1 MNIIQKIKKYILKNE
16 TLKVKPIEEDIVYT
30 IHLIEQGL
38 RNGWYKEVT
47 KIEPIEKDIEFLKK
61 HFPMPD
67 YISRLEARIEEI
79 KRGKE

>member
-1 MNIIQKIKKYILKNE
+1 MNIIQKIKNYILKKE
-16 TLKVKPIEEDIVYT
+16 TENVKPIEEDTAYMFY
-30 IHLIEQGL
+30 LIEQGL